1 MEGVHPPLLGS
12 PGLLRGMLPA
22 YEDIITVAG
31 KELSDPSVAEAM
43 DAADDLAP
51 LRAHFHIPPR
61 DKAASASAGA
71 HGAAASSSSSPGDVA
86 GGEARTECIYL
97 CGNSLG
103 LQPRGVA
110 RYIEEEL
117 AKWRDVGASPRP
129 LSPAVLSLTLT
140 PRTYS
145 HLPVPAGVE
154 GHFTGVRPWLSIDE
168 VVRDSS
174 ARLVGALSHEVR
186 SRQQQGARRRR
197 GPMSFP
203 PPHSPPRRRPVSLRS
218 S

>member
-117 AKWRDVGASPRP
+117 AKWRDVGASPLFP
-129 LSPAVLSLTLT
+129 SPSPPPSSLSLSRPALT
-140 PRTYS
+140 PISPSPQASRATS
-145 HLPVPAGVE
+145 PGCGRGSPSTRSSATARPASWEPSATRCAADSSVG
-154 GHFTGVRPWLSIDE
+154 GVRCLSI
-168 VVRDSS
+168 
-174 ARLVGALSHEVR
+174 LHI
-186 SRQQQGARRRR
+186 
-197 GPMSFP
+197 
-203 PPHSPPRRRPVSLRS
+203 PHRAAP
-218 S
+218 